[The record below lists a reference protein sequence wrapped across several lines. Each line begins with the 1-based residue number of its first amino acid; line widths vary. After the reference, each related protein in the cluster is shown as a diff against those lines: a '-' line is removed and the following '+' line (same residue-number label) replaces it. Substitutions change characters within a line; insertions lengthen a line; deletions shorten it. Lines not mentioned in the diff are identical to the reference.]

1 VGLFKKHHSPDG
13 DRWVLLGLGNPGRD
27 YEATRHN
34 AGAMVVE
41 IVAERAGGKF
51 KSHKSGCLIAEGN
64 LAGERVVVARPT
76 SFMNESGRPT
86 RKLLDWYKSPVAKL
100 IVVHDEIDIPFGE
113 IRLKDGG
120 GTAGHNGLKSLVQHL
135 GTNQFVRVRFGVS
148 RPRGR
153 EATVG
158 HVLDRF
164 SGSERKDLPDLL
176 ERAADAAERIVEVG
190 TERAMNE
197 FNTRA

>member
-1 VGLFKKHHSPDG
+1 MGIFRRDPSPEG
-13 DRWVLLGLGNPGRD
+13 ERWVLLGLGNPGRE

-34 AGAMVVE
+34 AGA
-41 IVAERAGGKF
+41 IVAGILADRAGGRF
-51 KSHKSGCLIAEGN
+51 KSHKSGCLIAQGS

-76 SFMNESGRPT
+76 SFMNDSGRPT
-86 RKLLDWYKSPVAKL
+86 RKLLDWYKTPVSRL
-100 IVVHDEIDIPFGE
+100 IVIHDEIDIPFGE

-120 GTAGHNGLKSLVQHL
+120 GTAGHNGLRSLVSHL
-135 GTNQFVRVRFGVS
+135 GTNEFVRVRFGVS

-153 EATVG
+153 DATVG

-164 SGSERKDLPDLL
+164 SGSERKELPDLL
-176 ERAADAAERIVEVG
+176 ESAADAAERIVEVG